1 MKALLFFPLLLIL
14 FSTPQN
20 PPTTPD
26 ACPVAVVVSKWTKT
40 HLEPKTPDPSTTGP
54 ATPVP
59 EVQASNKNSAKNARG
74 NDPAGARDPNQ
85 DSIDTRSAALEKAV
99 QESRTPKAKL
109 VDGFAYQVKVH
120 NATTK
125 VIEVVFWEYQ
135 FFDSSTPANVTRRQF
150 VCDINVKPDKDK
162 ELQAFGLLGP
172 SDVVSVQS
180 LANASAN
187 VVRENVVI
195 NRIEYKDGSYW
206 QRKDWNVAEIKL
218 TYHVARATP
227 WAPGEMCRG
236 L

>member
-1 MKALLFFPLLLIL
+1 MKTLLFLPLLLL
-14 FSTPQN
+14 FIPTPQN
-20 PPTTPD
+20 PTATSE
-26 ACPVAVVVSKWTKT
+26 ACPVAVVAFKWTKT
-40 HLEPKTPDPSTTGP
+40 HLESKTPDPAVTGP

-99 QESRTPKAKL
+99 QESRAPKAKV

-120 NATTK
+120 NAATK

-135 FFDSSTPANVTRRQF
+135 FFDSSTPANLTRRQF
-150 VCDINVKPDKDK
+150 VCDVNVKADRDK

-180 LANASAN
+180 LANSPASVA
-187 VVRENVVI
+187 RENVVI

-206 QRKDWNVAEIKL
+206 QRQDWNVAEIKL
-218 TYHVARATP
+218 TYHIARSTP
-227 WAPGEMCRG
+227 WAPDEMCRG

>member
-1 MKALLFFPLLLIL
+1 MKTLFLFPLLLML
-14 FSTPQN
+14 LSPHQN
-20 PPTTPD
+20 PTTTPD
-26 ACPVAVVVSKWTKT
+26 VCPVAVVAFKWTRT
-40 HLEPKTPDPSTTGP
+40 HQISKTPDPASTGP
-54 ATPVP
+54 AVPIP

-99 QESRTPKAKL
+99 QESRAPKPKL
-109 VDGFAYQVKVH
+109 LDGFAYQVKVH
-120 NATTK
+120 NPTSK

-150 VCDINVKPDKDK
+150 VCDVNVKPDKDK

-172 SDVVSVQS
+172 SDVVSVKS

-187 VVRENVVI
+187 VARQNVVI
-195 NRIEYKDGSYW
+195 NRMEYKDGSYW
-206 QRKDWNVAEIKL
+206 QRQDWNVAEIKL

-227 WAPGEMCRG
+227 WAADEMCRG